1 MSLKLTGYFGKLFI
15 TRKMKKD
22 KEIAFETIG
31 YFFAKVSISKRIQ
44 KSFSKQKLTT
54 KDAVDAIFMPALRIA

>member
-1 MSLKLTGYFGKLFI
+1 
-15 TRKMKKD
+15 MKKD
-22 KEIAFETIG
+22 KEIAFETFG